1 MTPAEVAA
9 LPAAMAPEEIGA
21 AVAELVADDQLAGRV
36 MVCQAGEPHR
46 LLPVSA

>member
-9 LPAAMAPEEIGA
+9 LPAAMAPEEIG
-21 AVAELVADDQLAGRV
+21 AELVADDQLAGRV